1 MDPKKFEMMR
11 KLYEEQIPF
20 NKLIGMEIIG
30 AEGGKASLRFDF
42 RLELVGNFKM
52 GILHGGVIAAVLDVV
67 GGAAVISGFGAE
79 EPLHGMG
86 TVDLR
91 VDYLRPGSGQH
102 FIATGEVMRQGRIL
116 SATRMTNRS
125 SLGLFR
131 TSARTRLRN
140 DRRSPASRAGPG
152 TPIDTGAPPLP
163 SIPESSDRRADEI
176 RRTNSSW
183 KRRRVP
189 SPLA

>member
-1 MDPKKFEMMR
+1 MDPKKFAMVQ
-11 KLYEEQIPF
+11 KLMEEQIPF
-20 NKLIGMEIIG
+20 NKLIGIEVID
-30 AEGGKASLRFDF
+30 AEEGKATARFNF
-42 RLELVGNFKM
+42 RRELVGNFKM

-116 SATRMTNRS
+116 SSTRMALHNDQGVLIAIGTAVY
-125 SLGLFR
+125 R
-131 TSARTRLRN
+131 TS
-140 DRRSPASRAGPG
+140 
-152 TPIDTGAPPLP
+152 IK
-163 SIPESSDRRADEI
+163 DEYVLM
-176 RRTNSSW
+176 N
-183 KRRRVP
+183 
-189 SPLA
+189 L